1 METVLSDIDKSD
13 KAIATKNTLKSRIKT
28 LYTVPN
34 FPTDALQAIDK
45 INRSKNDSTK
55 LSLLNAI
62 LSVSKVSPTF
72 KKAIGAKQN
81 MDILVEADELK
92 DKESKR
98 RSENAERETDVSW
111 SYLKSLGPK
120 FKTMDDESQLLYHL
134 FIEPGSNFVP
144 RVDFANMMIVDD
156 MDETEDESHNYYVRD
171 ENSFV
176 MHEYKTAKKYGTVV
190 VEAPDALKKY
200 IPTDQVWMFPGLD
213 DDPIT
218 ANALSK
224 KIARAFKRASGKPI
238 TLITIR
244 RAFASHMKDLP
255 EKERRR
261 LAIQM
266 GHSLSTNKQY
276 AHDKK

>member
-1 METVLSDIDKSD
+1 MEAVLADIDKSD
-13 KAIATKNTLKSRIKT
+13 KAIATKNTLKSRIKS
-28 LYTVPN
+28 LYTVPL
-34 FPTDALQAIDK
+34 FPKDALSAIDK
-45 INRSKNDSTK
+45 VNRSKNDSTK
-55 LSLLNAI
+55 LSLLNAV
-62 LSVSKVSPTF
+62 LSVSKVSPSF
-72 KKAIGAKQN
+72 KKALGPKQS

-111 SYLKSLGPK
+111 SYLKSLAPQ
-120 FKTMDDESQLLYHL
+120 FKKMDDESQLLFHL
-134 FIEPGSNFVP
+134 FIEPGSGFVP

-156 MDETEDESHNYYVRD
+156 IDETEDEEHNYYVRD
-171 ENSFV
+171 TNQFI
-176 MHEYKTAKKYGTVV
+176 MNEYKTSKKYGTVV
-190 VEAPDALKKY
+190 VDAPEALAKFIPD
-200 IPTDQVWMFPGLD
+200 DQVWMFPGLD
-213 DDPIT
+213 DDPLT

-224 KIARAFKRASGKPI
+224 KISRSFKRASGKPI

-244 RAFASHMKDLP
+244 RAFAAHIKDLP

-276 AHDKK
+276 ESKK

>member
-1 METVLSDIDKSD
+1 MEAVLADIDKSD
-13 KAIATKNTLKSRIKT
+13 KAIATKNTLKSRIKS
-28 LYTVPN
+28 LYTVPL
-34 FPTDALQAIDK
+34 FPKDALSAIDK
-45 INRSKNDSTK
+45 VNRSKNDSTK
-55 LSLLNAI
+55 LSLLNTV
-62 LSVSKVSPTF
+62 LSVSKVSPSF
-72 KKAIGAKQN
+72 KKALGPKQS

-111 SYLKSLGPK
+111 SYLKSLAPQ
-120 FKTMDDESQLLYHL
+120 FKKMDDESQLLFHL
-134 FIEPGSNFVP
+134 FIEPGSGFVP

-156 MDETEDESHNYYVRD
+156 IDETEDEEHNYYVRD
-171 ENSFV
+171 TNQFI

-190 VEAPDALKKY
+190 VDAPEALAKFIPD
-200 IPTDQVWMFPGLD
+200 DQVWMFPGLD
-213 DDPIT
+213 DDPLT

-224 KIARAFKRASGKPI
+224 KIARSFKRASGKPI

-244 RAFASHMKDLP
+244 RAFAAHIKDLP

-276 AHDKK
+276 ESKK